1 MASPLDQIT
10 SSPQFKPFMKKLALM
25 AVALTLVAL
34 VLKLRGLQQGNTL
47 LIIGMGTLSIVALF
61 LGRLFPCP
69 DERGR
74 GLWKFAML
82 LTGISLAVA
91 IMGLLFK
98 IMHWPGGIDNLIV
111 GIVGLTIS
119 AIGWF
124 LYFRTRK
131 NIYEEIKKED

>member
-10 SSPQFKPFMKKLALM
+10 GSPQFKPFMKKLALM
-25 AVALTLVAL
+25 AAVLTLVAL

-47 LIIGMGTLSIVALF
+47 LIVGMGTLSIVALF

-69 DERGR
+69 DERGH

-82 LTGISLAVA
+82 LTGFSLAVA

-98 IMHWPGGIDNLIV
+98 IMHWPGGNTNLIV
-111 GIVGLTIS
+111 GIVGLSIS
-119 AIGWF
+119 AIAWF
-124 LYFRTRK
+124 LYFRNRK
-131 NIYEEIKKED
+131 NIYEDNKKED